1 MSEWHQKVSDTLI
14 KLIDATQEHSR
25 NFQQLHE
32 KQIEIIRKVN
42 ILLTK
47 EQERSKT
54 PEPTT
59 TDLEVD
65 GVSEWQPIETAP
77 KDGRAV
83 LVLDTGAIL
92 ISQWVDDEDGIGW
105 WDNGLMEPPPTHW
118 MPLPDPPKPPTTE
131 AP

>member
-1 MSEWHQKVSDTLI
+1 MSAWHQKVSDTLI

-42 ILLTK
+42 LLLTK

-59 TDLEVD
+59 T
-65 GVSEWQPIETAP
+65 
-77 KDGRAV
+77 
-83 LVLDTGAIL
+83 
-92 ISQWVDDEDGIGW
+92 
-105 WDNGLMEPPPTHW
+105 
-118 MPLPDPPKPPTTE
+118 E